1 MLTGKKRL
9 APSGKCPILP
19 LSALVVP
26 VSGIMCSGYKDAS
39 RGGTTLWIV
48 TYRRPA
54 LSVLFSVGTD
64 GFYGAVCCYFK
75 TIIWSWRHV
84 KTFREE

>member
-48 TYRRPA
+48 
-54 LSVLFSVGTD
+54 
-64 GFYGAVCCYFK
+64 
-75 TIIWSWRHV
+75 I
-84 KTFREE
+84 